1 MVGACRDGCPPCGID
16 PRIHAVLTDV
26 YDAQERQ
33 MNDRNLIAKITS
45 CTNVVKQY
53 RKIVAFC
60 INFSHNDESMNKTL
74 SKSENVRPPCLQH
87 KISSVKSPADASTP
101 QKHRAAC
108 ALLRDLPFHQCR
120 RSIPVKFIQI
130 MLDNAHCCW
139 NWYCFFPRWNRCS
152 LLLPYPLGWWEPL
165 WDWPSAP
172 WWSSSF

>member
-1 MVGACRDGCPPCGID
+1 MVGACRGGCPPCGID

-33 MNDRNLIAKITS
+33 MNDRDLIAKITS

-60 INFSHNDESMNKTL
+60 LNFSHNDESMK
-74 SKSENVRPPCLQH
+74 KAGVRSENVRPTCLQH

-120 RSIPVKFIQI
+120 RSISGKIHS
-130 MLDNAHCCW
+130 DNA
-139 NWYCFFPRWNRCS
+139 
-152 LLLPYPLGWWEPL
+152 
-165 WDWPSAP
+165 
-172 WWSSSF
+172 